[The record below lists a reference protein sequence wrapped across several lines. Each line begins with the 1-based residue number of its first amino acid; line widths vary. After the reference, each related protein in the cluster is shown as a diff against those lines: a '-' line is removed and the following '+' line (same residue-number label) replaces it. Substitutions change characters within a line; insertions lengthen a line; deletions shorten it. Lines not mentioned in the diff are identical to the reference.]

1 MTLDRRAFSLLC
13 LSVAAVLALHASH
26 LPLWL
31 SLVLALLIVLRWLQQ
46 RRGGRVPTLL
56 RLSLVALLLAAVIAT
71 YGTLFGRAP
80 GAAFAVGLLV
90 LKLLESERPRDA
102 RAAVLFAAFL
112 LMSALLFGQGLLM
125 TLLVAAALLP
135 LLATLTALQPAP
147 GADAKR
153 VTWSAPA
160 LLLAAALPAALLGF
174 VFVPRLSTPL
184 WGAPADTAARTG
196 VGDTM
201 TPGEYTQLLV
211 DDSPAFRVGFDGPVP
226 PRAQRYFRGVVM
238 EHFDGRT
245 WSTSGSGQLGPAVEV
260 LRPTAPTLRYTVTLE
275 PTQRHLLFALD
286 TPLDAPAGATLTRA
300 RTLLRAKPVDARLRY
315 DAVSAPQRILEPVL
329 TPAARRLGLQLPAG
343 FDPRARALAAQ
354 WRARFGHD
362 DAAIVQAALRMFHD
376 GGFRYTLAPPPLGRN
391 SVDDF
396 LFDTRAGF
404 CEHYA
409 STFTFLMRAAG
420 IPARVIGGY
429 QGGFHNRLGHYLL
442 VRQSDAHAWSEVWL
456 PGNGWTRVD
465 PTATVR
471 PDRISLGAGAADAGS
486 GAWYQADWLRGL
498 RNRIDIVNRLWDQ
511 AVVGF
516 TALRQRGMLT
526 RFGVDGSDWRSLAG
540 LLAGSAGV
548 LMAIGLA
555 LALYERPRGD
565 ALTGGFARLQ
575 RRLERRGLPRRAGE
589 GPRDYLLRAADRLD
603 AAHAAQLRQL
613 TATYL
618 QLRYGSLHPPAET
631 VHNWIQAVTKF
642 RPHPVVQSDAIS

>member
-13 LSVAAVLALHASH
+13 LSVAAVLTLHAPH

-31 SLVLALLIVLRWLQQ
+31 SGVLALLIALRWLQQ

-153 VTWSAPA
+153 VLWSAPA

-226 PRAQRYFRGVVM
+226 PRMERYFRGVVM

-245 WSTSGSGQLGPAVEV
+245 WSTAGSGQLGPAVEA

-286 TPLDAPAGATLTRA
+286 TPLDAPAGATLTRV

-315 DAVSAPQRILEPVL
+315 DVVSAPQRILEPVL

-354 WRARFGHD
+354 WRARFGDD

-376 GGFRYTLAPPPLGRN
+376 GGFRYTLVPPPLGRN

-396 LFDTRAGF
+396 LFATRAGF

-409 STFTFLMRAAG
+409 SAFTFLMRAAG

-456 PGNGWTRVD
+456 PGSGWTRVD
-465 PTATVR
+465 PTAAVR

-516 TALRQRGMLT
+516 TALRQRGLLS

-565 ALTGGFARLQ
+565 ALAGGFARLQ

-603 AAHAAQLRQL
+603 AAQAAQLRQL

-618 QLRYGSLHPPAET
+618 QLRYGSLHPSAET

-642 RPHPVVQSDAIS
+642 RPRPVVQSDANS

>member
-1 MTLDRRAFSLLC
+1 MLDRRAFGLLC
-13 LSVAAVLALHASH
+13 LSVAVVLALHAPH

-31 SLVLALLIVLRWLQQ
+31 SGVLALLIALRWLQQ
-46 RRGGRVPTLL
+46 RRGGHVPTLL
-56 RLSLVALLLAAVIAT
+56 RLSLVTLLLAAVIAT

-102 RAAVLFAAFL
+102 RATVLFAAFL
-112 LMSALLFGQGLLM
+112 LMSALLFGQSLLM

-135 LLATLTALQPAP
+135 LLAALTALQPAP
-147 GADAKR
+147 GADARR
-153 VTWSAPA
+153 VLWSAPA

-184 WGAPADTAARTG
+184 WGAPADTTARTG
-196 VGDTM
+196 VGNTM
-201 TPGEYTQLLV
+201 TPGEYTRLLV

-226 PRAQRYFRGVVM
+226 PRAERYFRGVVM

-245 WSTSGSGQLGPAVEV
+245 WSNSGSGQLGPAVEV
-260 LRPTAPTLRYTVTLE
+260 MRPTAPAVRYTVTLE

-286 TPLDAPAGATLTRA
+286 TPLGAPAGATLTRA
-300 RTLLRAKPVDARLRY
+300 RTLLSAKPVAARLRY
-315 DAVSAPQRILEPVL
+315 EAVSAPQRILEPVL
-329 TPAARRLGLQLPAG
+329 GPAARRLGLQLPAG
-343 FDPRARALAAQ
+343 FDPRARALAMQ
-354 WRARFGHD
+354 WRARYGHD
-362 DAAIVQAALRMFHD
+362 DAAIVEAALRMFHD

-409 STFTFLMRAAG
+409 SAFTFLMRAAG
-420 IPARVIGGY
+420 VPARVIGGY

-456 PGNGWTRVD
+456 PGRGWTRID
-465 PTATVR
+465 PTAAVR

-511 AVVGF
+511 AVIGF
-516 TALRQRGMLT
+516 NALRQRGLLT
-526 RFGVDGSDWRSLAG
+526 RLGVDGSDWRSLAG
-540 LLAGSAGV
+540 LLAGSTGV

-565 ALTGGFARLQ
+565 ALTRGFARLQ
-575 RRLERRGLPRRAGE
+575 RRLERCGLPRRPGE
-589 GPRDYLLRAADRLD
+589 GPRDYLLRAAEHLD
-603 AAHAAQLRQL
+603 AADAAQLSAL
-613 TATYL
+613 MAGYL
-618 QLRYGSLHPPAET
+618 QLRYGSLQPPVKT
-631 VHNWIQAVTKF
+631 VHDWIQAVTKF
-642 RPHPVVQSDAIS
+642 RPRPVVQSDAIS

>member
-1 MTLDRRAFSLLC
+1 MLDRRAFSLLC
-13 LSVAAVLALHASH
+13 LSVAAVLALHAPH

-31 SLVLALLIVLRWLQQ
+31 RGVLALLIALRWLQR
-46 RRGGRVPTLL
+46 RRGGHVPPLL
-56 RLSLVALLLAAVIAT
+56 RLGLVALLLATVIAT

-102 RAAVLFAAFL
+102 RATVLFAAFL

-135 LLATLTALQPAP
+135 LLATLTALQPEP
-147 GADAKR
+147 GADAGR
-153 VTWSAPA
+153 VLWSAPA

-245 WSTSGSGQLGPAVEV
+245 WSTRGSGQLGPAVEAM
-260 LRPTAPTLRYTVTLE
+260 RPTAPVVRYTVTLE

-300 RTLLRAKPVDARLRY
+300 RTLLRTKPVDARLRY

-329 TPAARRLGLQLPAG
+329 SPAARRLGLQLPAG

-354 WRARFGHD
+354 WRARFGND
-362 DAAIVQAALRMFHD
+362 KAAIVQAALRMFHD

-409 STFTFLMRAAG
+409 SAFTFLMRAAG
-420 IPARVIGGY
+420 IPARVVGGY

-456 PGNGWTRVD
+456 SAAGWTRID
-465 PTATVR
+465 PTAAVR
-471 PDRISLGAGAADAGS
+471 PERISLGAGAADAGS

-516 TALRQRGMLT
+516 NALRQRGLLT
-526 RFGVDGSDWRSLAG
+526 RFGINGSDWRSLAA
-540 LLAGSAGV
+540 LLAGGASV

-565 ALTGGFARLQ
+565 ALTRGFARLQ
-575 RRLERRGLPRRAGE
+575 RRLERCGLPRRAGE
-589 GPRDYLLRAADRLD
+589 GPRDYLLRAADRLED
-603 AAHAAQLRQL
+603 ADSAQLL
-613 TATYL
+613 ELMATYL
-618 QLRYGSLHPPAET
+618 HLRYGSLRPPAET

>member
-1 MTLDRRAFSLLC
+1 MLDRRAFSLLC
-13 LSVAAVLALHASH
+13 LSVAAVLALHAPH

-31 SLVLALLIVLRWLQQ
+31 SLALALLIALRWLQQ
-46 RRGGRVPTLL
+46 RHGGHVPTLL
-56 RLSLVALLLAAVIAT
+56 RLGLVALLLATVIAT
-71 YGTLFGRAP
+71 YGTLFGRVP

-102 RAAVLFAAFL
+102 RAAVLFAAFM
-112 LMSALLFGQGLLM
+112 LMSALLFGQSLQM

-135 LLATLTALQPAP
+135 LLATLTALQPAR
-147 GADAKR
+147 GADAGR
-153 VTWSAPA
+153 VLWSAPA

-226 PRAQRYFRGVVM
+226 PRARRYFRGVVM

-245 WSTSGSGQLGPAVEV
+245 WSTLGSGQLGPAVEAM
-260 LRPTAPTLRYTVTLE
+260 RPTAPTVRYTVTLE

-286 TPLDAPAGATLTRA
+286 TPLDAPAGTTLTRA
-300 RTLLRAKPVDARLRY
+300 RTLLRVRPVDARLRY

-329 TPAARRLGLQLPAG
+329 STTARRLGLQLPAG

-354 WRARFGHD
+354 WRARFGND
-362 DAAIVQAALRMFHD
+362 DAAIVRIALALFHD

-391 SVDDF
+391 GVDDF

-409 STFTFLMRAAG
+409 SAFTFLMRAAG
-420 IPARVIGGY
+420 IPARVVGGY

-456 PGNGWTRVD
+456 PNAGWTRVD
-465 PTATVR
+465 PTAAVR

-486 GAWYQADWLRGL
+486 GAWYQVDWLRGL

-516 TALRQRGMLT
+516 NALRQRGLLT

-540 LLAGSAGV
+540 LLAGSIGV

-565 ALTGGFARLQ
+565 ALTRGFACLQ
-575 RRLERRGLPRRAGE
+575 RRLERCGLPRRAGE
-589 GPRDYLLRAADRLD
+589 GPRDYLLRAADCLGPADSAR
-603 AAHAAQLRQL
+603 LRQW
-613 TATYL
+613 TETYL
-618 QLRYGSLHPPAET
+618 QLRYGSLRPPAET

-642 RPHPVVQSDAIS
+642 RPYPVVQLDAIS

>member
-1 MTLDRRAFSLLC
+1 MLDRRAFSLLC
-13 LSVAAVLALHASH
+13 LSVAAVLALHAPH

-31 SLVLALLIVLRWLQQ
+31 SGALALLIVLRWLQQ
-46 RRGGRVPTLL
+46 RRGGHVPPLL
-56 RLSLVALLLAAVIAT
+56 RLGLVALLLTAVIAT

-80 GAAFAVGLLV
+80 GAAFAVGLLA

-102 RAAVLFAAFL
+102 RAAVLFAAFM
-112 LMSALLFGQGLLM
+112 LMSALLFGQSLPM

-147 GADAKR
+147 GADPGR
-153 VTWSAPA
+153 VLWSAPA
-160 LLLAAALPAALLGF
+160 LLLTAALPAALLGF
-174 VFVPRLSTPL
+174 VLVPRLSTPL

-238 EHFDGRT
+238 EHFDGRA
-245 WSTSGSGQLGPAVEV
+245 WSTRGSGQLGPAVEAM
-260 LRPTAPTLRYTVTLE
+260 RPTAPVVRYTVTLE

-300 RTLLRAKPVDARLRY
+300 RTLLRTKPVDARLRY
-315 DAVSAPQRILEPVL
+315 DAVSAPLRILEPVL
-329 TPAARRLGLQLPAG
+329 SPAARRLGLQLPTG
-343 FDPRARALAAQ
+343 FDPRARALASQ
-354 WRARFGHD
+354 WRARFGND
-362 DAAIVQAALRMFHD
+362 KAAIVQAALRMFHD

-409 STFTFLMRAAG
+409 SAFTFLMRAAG
-420 IPARVIGGY
+420 IPARVVGGY

-456 PGNGWTRVD
+456 PAAGWTRID
-465 PTATVR
+465 PTAAVR
-471 PDRISLGAGAADAGS
+471 PERISLGAGAADAGS

-516 TALRQRGMLT
+516 NALRQRGLLT
-526 RFGVDGSDWRSLAG
+526 RFGVDGGDWRSLAA
-540 LLAGSAGV
+540 LLAGGASV

-565 ALTGGFARLQ
+565 ALTRGFARLQ
-575 RRLERRGLPRRAGE
+575 RRLERCGLPRRTGE
-589 GPRDYLLRAADRLD
+589 GPRDYLSRAADRLD
-603 AAHAAQLRQL
+603 DADTAQLL
-613 TATYL
+613 ELMATYL
-618 QLRYGSLHPPAET
+618 HLRYGSLRPPAET

>member
-1 MTLDRRAFSLLC
+1 MLDRRAFGLLC
-13 LSVAAVLALHASH
+13 LSVAVVLALHAPH

-31 SLVLALLIVLRWLQQ
+31 SGVLALLIALRWLQQ
-46 RRGGRVPTLL
+46 RRGGHVPTLL
-56 RLSLVALLLAAVIAT
+56 RLSLVTLLLAAVIAT

-102 RAAVLFAAFL
+102 RATVLFAAFL
-112 LMSALLFGQGLLM
+112 LMSALLFGQSLLM

-135 LLATLTALQPAP
+135 LLAALTALQPAP
-147 GADAKR
+147 GADARR
-153 VTWSAPA
+153 VLWSAPA

-201 TPGEYTQLLV
+201 TPGEYTRLLV

-226 PRAQRYFRGVVM
+226 PRAERYFRGVVM

-245 WSTSGSGQLGPAVEV
+245 WSNSGSGQLGPAVEV
-260 LRPTAPTLRYTVTLE
+260 MRPTAPAVRYTVTLE

-286 TPLDAPAGATLTRA
+286 TPLGAPAGATLTRA
-300 RTLLRAKPVDARLRY
+300 RTLLSAKPVSARLRY
-315 DAVSAPQRILEPVL
+315 EAVSAPQRILEPVL
-329 TPAARRLGLQLPAG
+329 GPAARRLGLQLPAG
-343 FDPRARALAAQ
+343 FDQRARALAMQ
-354 WRARFGHD
+354 WRARYGHD
-362 DAAIVQAALRMFHD
+362 DAAIVEAALRMFHD

-409 STFTFLMRAAG
+409 SAFTFLMRAAG
-420 IPARVIGGY
+420 VPARVIGGY

-456 PGNGWTRVD
+456 PGRGWTRID
-465 PTATVR
+465 PTAAVR

-511 AVVGF
+511 AVIGF
-516 TALRQRGMLT
+516 NALRQRGLLT
-526 RFGVDGSDWRSLAG
+526 RLGVDGSDWRSLAG
-540 LLAGSAGV
+540 LLAGSTGV

-565 ALTGGFARLQ
+565 ALTRGFARLQ
-575 RRLERRGLPRRAGE
+575 RRLERCGLPRCPGE
-589 GPRDYLLRAADRLD
+589 GPRDYLLRAAERLD
-603 AAHAAQLRQL
+603 AADAAQLSAL
-613 TATYL
+613 MAGYL
-618 QLRYGSLHPPAET
+618 QLRYGSLQPPVKT
-631 VHNWIQAVTKF
+631 VHDWIQAVTKF
-642 RPHPVVQSDAIS
+642 RPRPVVQSDAIS

>member
-1 MTLDRRAFSLLC
+1 MLDRRAFSLLC
-13 LSVAAVLALHASH
+13 LSVAAVLVLHASH

-31 SLVLALLIVLRWLQQ
+31 SGVLALLIALRWLQQ
-46 RRGGRVPTLL
+46 RRGGHVPTLL
-56 RLSLVALLLAAVIAT
+56 RLSLVALLLATVIAT

-102 RAAVLFAAFL
+102 RATVLFAAFL
-112 LMSALLFGQGLLM
+112 LMSALLFGQGLPM

-147 GADAKR
+147 GVDARR
-153 VTWSAPA
+153 VLWSAPA

-184 WGAPADTAARTG
+184 WGAPADTTARTG
-196 VGDTM
+196 IGDTM

-226 PRAQRYFRGVVM
+226 PRAERYFRGVVM

-245 WSTSGSGQLGPAVEV
+245 WSNSGSGQLGPAVEAM
-260 LRPTAPTLRYTVTLE
+260 RPIAPVVRYTVTLE

-300 RTLLRAKPVDARLRY
+300 RTLLRAKPVDTRLRY
-315 DAVSAPQRILEPVL
+315 DAVSAPQHILEPVL

-354 WRARFGHD
+354 WRARYGHD

-396 LFDTRAGF
+396 LFDTRSGF

-456 PGNGWTRVD
+456 PGRGWTRID
-465 PTATVR
+465 PTAAVR

-511 AVVGF
+511 TVIGF
-516 TALRQRGMLT
+516 NALRQRGLLT
-526 RFGVDGSDWRSLAG
+526 RFGVDDSDWRSLAG

-565 ALTGGFARLQ
+565 ALTRGFARLQ
-575 RRLERRGLPRRAGE
+575 RRLERCGLPRRPGE
-589 GPRDYLLRAADRLD
+589 GPRDYLLRAAGHLD
-603 AAHAAQLRQL
+603 ATDAAQLL
-613 TATYL
+613 ALMATYL
-618 QLRYGSLHPPAET
+618 QLRYGVLYPTVET
-631 VHNWIQAVTKF
+631 VHDWIQAVTKF
-642 RPHPVVQSDAIS
+642 RPRPVVQSDAAS

>member
-1 MTLDRRAFSLLC
+1 MLDRRTFSLLC

-26 LPLWL
+26 LPPWL
-31 SLVLALLIVLRWLQQ
+31 SGVLALLIALRWLQQ
-46 RRGGRVPTLL
+46 WRGGHVPVLL
-56 RLSLVALLLAAVIAT
+56 RLGLVALLLTAVIAT

-90 LKLLESERPRDA
+90 LKLLESERPRDV
-102 RAAVLFAAFL
+102 RAAVLFAAFM
-112 LMSALLFGQGLLM
+112 LMSALLFGQSLPM

-135 LLATLTALQPAP
+135 LLATLTALQPAL
-147 GADAKR
+147 GSRAGR
-153 VTWSAPA
+153 VLWSAPA

-245 WSTSGSGQLGPAVEV
+245 WSTRGSGQLGPAVEAM
-260 LRPTAPTLRYTVTLE
+260 RPIAPVVRYAVTLE

-300 RTLLRAKPVDARLRY
+300 RTLLRTRPVAARLRY

-329 TPAARRLGLQLPAG
+329 GPAARRLGLQLPVG
-343 FDPRARALAAQ
+343 FDPRARALGAQ
-354 WRARFGHD
+354 WRARYGHD

-376 GGFRYTLAPPPLGRN
+376 DDFRYTLAPPPLGRN

-396 LFDTRAGF
+396 LFDARTGF

-409 STFTFLMRAAG
+409 SAFTFLMRSAG

-456 PGNGWTRVD
+456 PGSGWTRID
-465 PTATVR
+465 PTAAVR

-516 TALRQRGMLT
+516 NALRQRGLLT
-526 RFGVDGSDWRSLAG
+526 RFGVNGSDWRSLAV
-540 LLAGSAGV
+540 LLAGGASV

-565 ALTGGFARLQ
+565 ALTRGFARLQ
-575 RRLERRGLPRRAGE
+575 RRLERCGLPRRAGE
-589 GPRDYLLRAADRLD
+589 GPRDYLLRAADRLED
-603 AAHAAQLRQL
+603 ADTAQLL
-613 TATYL
+613 ELMATYL
-618 QLRYGSLHPPAET
+618 HLRYGSLRPPAET

-642 RPHPVVQSDAIS
+642 RPHPVVQSDATS

>member
-1 MTLDRRAFSLLC
+1 MLDQRAFGLLC
-13 LSVAAVLALHASH
+13 LSVAVVLALHAPH

-31 SLVLALLIVLRWLQQ
+31 SGVLALLIALRWLQQ
-46 RRGGRVPTLL
+46 RRGGHVPTLL
-56 RLSLVALLLAAVIAT
+56 RLSLVTLLLAAVIAT

-102 RAAVLFAAFL
+102 RATVLFAAFL
-112 LMSALLFGQGLLM
+112 LMSALLFGQSLLM

-135 LLATLTALQPAP
+135 LLAALTALQPAP
-147 GADAKR
+147 GADARR
-153 VTWSAPA
+153 VLWSAPA

-184 WGAPADTAARTG
+184 WGAPADTAASTG

-201 TPGEYTQLLV
+201 TPGEYTRLLV

-226 PRAQRYFRGVVM
+226 PRAERYFRGVVM

-245 WSTSGSGQLGPAVEV
+245 WSNSGSGQLGPAVEV
-260 LRPTAPTLRYTVTLE
+260 MRPTAPAVRYTVTLE

-286 TPLDAPAGATLTRA
+286 TPLGAPAGATLTRA
-300 RTLLRAKPVDARLRY
+300 RTLLSAKPVAARLRY
-315 DAVSAPQRILEPVL
+315 EAVSAPQRILEPVL
-329 TPAARRLGLQLPAG
+329 GPAARRLGLQLPAG
-343 FDPRARALAAQ
+343 FDPRARALAMQ
-354 WRARFGHD
+354 WRARYGHD
-362 DAAIVQAALRMFHD
+362 DAAIVEAALRMFHD

-409 STFTFLMRAAG
+409 SAFTFLMRAAG
-420 IPARVIGGY
+420 VPARVIGGY

-456 PGNGWTRVD
+456 SGSGWTRID
-465 PTATVR
+465 PTAAVR

-511 AVVGF
+511 AVIGF
-516 TALRQRGMLT
+516 NALRQRGLLT
-526 RFGVDGSDWRSLAG
+526 RLGVDGSDWRSLAG
-540 LLAGSAGV
+540 LLAGSTGV

-565 ALTGGFARLQ
+565 ALTRCFARLQ
-575 RRLERRGLPRRAGE
+575 RRLERCGLPRRPGE
-589 GPRDYLLRAADRLD
+589 GPRDYLLRAAEHLD
-603 AAHAAQLRQL
+603 AADAAQLSAL
-613 TATYL
+613 MAGYL
-618 QLRYGSLHPPAET
+618 QLRYGSLQPPVKT
-631 VHNWIQAVTKF
+631 VHDWIQAVTKF
-642 RPHPVVQSDAIS
+642 RPRPVVQSDVIS